1 LHPDTSQD
9 AYRGDSPVKEA
20 QMSINIIDLENPEV
34 LNFLNHHID
43 RRIQESHGLVQ
54 QIDRRIVGA
63 TKQIY
68 ESLNRKIKSF
78 EDKVVQLEQKAL
90 KNRVAIIASKGT
102 LDMAYPPL
110 LLATTARSMGIEA
123 SIFFTLYGVNILK
136 KNARLKVAPLANPA
150 MPMPVPNLVGALPG
164 MTSVASMM
172 MNGMFKKQSVP
183 QIRELLEMALESG
196 VKLVCCQ
203 MTVDV
208 LGVQHKNLI
217 GGIEFGGLATFIEY
231 GMGST
236 INLFV

>member
-1 LHPDTSQD
+1 MAISL
-9 AYRGDSPVKEA
+9 
-20 QMSINIIDLENPEV
+20 IDLEDPQV
-34 LNFLNHHID
+34 LNFINHHID
-43 RRIQESHGLVQ
+43 RRIQESKGLTE
-54 QIDRRIVGA
+54 QIDKRIVGA

-68 ESLNRKIKSF
+68 ASLNKKIKTV
-78 EDKVVQLEQKAL
+78 EDKVVEVEQKAL

-110 LLATTARSMGIEA
+110 LLATTARSMGIES

-136 KNARLKVAPLANPA
+136 KRAKLKVAPLANPA
-150 MPMPVPNLVGALPG
+150 MPMPVPNIIGALPG
-164 MTSVASMM
+164 MTAMASMM
-172 MNGMFKKQSVP
+172 MKGMFKKQSVP
-183 QIRELLEMALESG
+183 PIKELLDMARESG

-208 LGVQHKNLI
+208 LGVKQRNLI
-217 GGIEFGGLATFIEY
+217 EGIEFGGLATFIEY